1 MRLDLRNII
10 HVPDAEKT
18 FQYQMDLSDLDFWGR
33 KPITRPVSV
42 EGSVTNHAGAL
53 VLSGTA
59 RSELDLVCD
68 RCGKEF
74 SREKVVPL
82 DSLLADKLENEDSED
97 DIILLDGN
105 ELDLDEVVT
114 TAFVL
119 AMDTKNL
126 CSEDCKGLC
135 AKCGADLNL
144 GPCGCRPDVDPRWA
158 KEVSPM
164 AVPKRKVSK
173 ARRDKRRSSH
183 WKLETPG
190 IVTCP
195 KCGAYRLPHRMCKN
209 CLTYNGRS
217 FGQQQAETQQQ

>member
-1 MRLDLRNII
+1 MRLDLRDII
-10 HVPDAEKT
+10 HVPDARKD
-18 FQYQMDLSDLDFWGR
+18 FQFQLDLSQLDFYGSN
-33 KPITRPVSV
+33 PIAHPVLA

-144 GPCGCRPDVDPRWA
+144 GPCGCRPEVDPRLA
-158 KEVSPM
+158 ALAQLLDDE
-164 AVPKRKVSK
+164 
-173 ARRDKRRSSH
+173 
-183 WKLETPG
+183 
-190 IVTCP
+190 
-195 KCGAYRLPHRMCKN
+195 N
-209 CLTYNGRS
+209 
-217 FGQQQAETQQQ
+217 